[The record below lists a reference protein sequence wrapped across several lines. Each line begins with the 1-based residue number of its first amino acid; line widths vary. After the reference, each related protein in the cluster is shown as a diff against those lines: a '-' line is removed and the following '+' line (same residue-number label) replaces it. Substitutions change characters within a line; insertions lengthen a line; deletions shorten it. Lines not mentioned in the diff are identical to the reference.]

1 MGLGKRYKGVVGH
14 VGRLS
19 TEVDG
24 SNFCVYPYLL
34 RVVSPTSAL
43 LHRSALLRH
52 CVQSFN
58 VTLKL
63 YASFLYGEYNLAYLF
78 WACEIWCETANVCL
92 VTFTQDYIFPGASN
106 SFMPRNGCYMIH
118 LWLAF
123 LPFEC
128 GIPLL

>member
-92 VTFTQDYIFPGASN
+92 VFSQPPHPPPAESRKLEFFRLQSQ
-106 SFMPRNGCYMIH
+106 
-118 LWLAF
+118 
-123 LPFEC
+123 
-128 GIPLL
+128 